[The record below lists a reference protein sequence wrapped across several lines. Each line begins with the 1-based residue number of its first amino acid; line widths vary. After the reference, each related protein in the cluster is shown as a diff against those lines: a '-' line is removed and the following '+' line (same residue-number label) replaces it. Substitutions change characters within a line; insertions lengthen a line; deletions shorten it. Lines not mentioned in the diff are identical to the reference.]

1 MSISWCK
8 SAYTCTTSES
18 GGYPC
23 TGLAESCLNPFIHKK
38 LVIYIKVCSDWS
50 RTLAVDHRAA

>member
-38 LVIYIKVCSDWS
+38 KVGDLYQSVFW
-50 RTLAVDHRAA
+50 LE